1 MLGPTSFLTKGKPGQ
16 GASGLGLGPTDTLT
30 GGRKTAAL
38 AGDANEASSARGR
51 KGAGEDGRRKAKKN
65 PDQARRAATT
75 TGSGLSKSAP
85 LRGGGGGPSATAT
98 LGHSLAPGGKGTMAD
113 ELDMSDLN
121 SSIEIDAGHADR
133 SLDASDSFE
142 LEELGRGSAAPAS
155 SSSKAAS
162 KTRAPALAATARAPP
177 EKEELEYSMSFEA
190 DALPPTAPQE
200 PTALFAVPLDCG
212 TTARA

>member
-1 MLGPTSFLTKGKPGQ
+1 
-16 GASGLGLGPTDTLT
+16 
-30 GGRKTAAL
+30 
-38 AGDANEASSARGR
+38 
-51 KGAGEDGRRKAKKN
+51 
-65 PDQARRAATT
+65 
-75 TGSGLSKSAP
+75 
-85 LRGGGGGPSATAT
+85 
-98 LGHSLAPGGKGTMAD
+98 MAD

-155 SSSKAAS
+155 SSSRAAS
-162 KTRAPALAATARAPP
+162 KARAPAPAATARAPP

-190 DALPPTAPQE
+190 VTPSRRLSAPQE

-212 TTARA
+212 TIARA

>member
-1 MLGPTSFLTKGKPGQ
+1 
-16 GASGLGLGPTDTLT
+16 
-30 GGRKTAAL
+30 
-38 AGDANEASSARGR
+38 
-51 KGAGEDGRRKAKKN
+51 
-65 PDQARRAATT
+65 
-75 TGSGLSKSAP
+75 
-85 LRGGGGGPSATAT
+85 
-98 LGHSLAPGGKGTMAD
+98 MAD

-212 TTARA
+212 TIARA